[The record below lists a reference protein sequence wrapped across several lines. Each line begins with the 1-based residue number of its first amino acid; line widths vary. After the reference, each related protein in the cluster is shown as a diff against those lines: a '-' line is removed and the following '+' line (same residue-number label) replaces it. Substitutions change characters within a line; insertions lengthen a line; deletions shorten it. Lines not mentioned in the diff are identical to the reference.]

1 MSGKEYRRTGYHE
14 ERPAWRGRTSPVGFK
29 VGIEL
34 EMEHPNHYRNILSEL
49 PLFKRNRPITEQDG
63 SLNYDR
69 GVEIVFP
76 PYSVASLKDKRGNFQ
91 RTVRAIEESGAEPT
105 SNCGMHLNINT
116 RGWGE
121 QKRQVFTA
129 TLFLV
134 RRQAIEMIGRR
145 SLNNGYCSPMNTYMR
160 GFNINQLY
168 NFARGSHSLLVS
180 PRVGRIEARYPA
192 ATFNLETINFNVYFL
207 QCVEKFAGAHE
218 NAFHI
223 TDLTGEE
230 ASTVN
235 ANLSQFIKDNMPAG
249 SRRAKLLRIL
259 SL

>member
-1 MSGKEYRRTGYHE
+1 MSGKEYQRTNYHE
-14 ERPAWRGRTSPVGFK
+14 ERPAWRVRTSPVGFK

-34 EMEHPNHYRNILSEL
+34 EMEHPIHYEDILAEL
-49 PLFKRNRPITEQDG
+49 PRFKRNRPITEQDG
-63 SLNYDR
+63 SLNYNR

-105 SNCGMHLNINT
+105 RNCGMHLNVNT
-116 RGWGE
+116 QGWGE

-134 RRQAIEMIGRR
+134 SRQAIEMIGGRR
-145 SLNNGYCSPMNTYMR
+145 LNGYCAPMNTYMLH
-160 GFNINQLY
+160 FNISHFY
-168 NFARGSHSLLVS
+168 ECSRGSHSFLVS

-192 ATFNLETINFNVYFL
+192 ATLNLEAINFNVYFL

-218 NAFHI
+218 NTVDT

-235 ANLSQFIKDNMPAG
+235 ANLSQFITDNMPAG